1 VADDRA
7 APIKQIKEANDIVK
21 VIGGYIALQAAG
33 PVYKG
38 LCPFHNDSRPSF
50 QVDPRWQ
57 NYRCWACGKK
67 GDVFTFVQEFENV
80 DFREALEL
88 LALRAGIRLRVDD
101 AKAKSRARLLEAVRW
116 AADLYHESLL
126 NSPSAQTAR
135 EYLNERRLAGETI
148 RTWLLGYAP
157 LAGDWLAKQAGEA
170 PVPVEILVEVGLLAP
185 SNYGTG
191 YYDRFRDR
199 VMFPIRDVRGQVV
212 GFGGRILPNSPL
224 ASRAPKYY
232 NSCDTPLFSKSDLI
246 YGIDRAKLAGQ
257 TAGSLAVVEGYTDV
271 LMAHQMGVANVVATM
286 GTALTA
292 RHVQLLR
299 RYSPRVVL
307 VYDADEGGSTGV
319 DRALE
324 LFLQEDAE
332 LAIATLPEGM
342 DPCDLLVSRGVEP
355 LASALAS
362 AKDALD
368 FKLDQALSTAA
379 SEGVEG
385 SRRAVET
392 VLGVLAMVPDSV
404 GGPAALKRDL
414 ALTRV
419 ARRFGLREEVVRER
433 LAEVRARQQARAAMP
448 AGVADEVIEV
458 KRSAKSAPADPL
470 ERELLQVLLADSSLV
485 AVART
490 EVAPE
495 MVEHPGLRRLLQGLY
510 DLLDE
515 GETPDIDLLRFRL
528 ADNPKLMEK
537 ALELQMVG
545 RLHQDRADWLSQAL
559 SLVAQRRE
567 ARRARQVV
575 GEIHAAPTEEAAIE
589 KLRLLQQR

>member
-1 VADDRA
+1 V
-7 APIKQIKEANDIVK
+7 PIEV
-21 VIGGYIALQAAG
+21 LQ
-33 PVYKG
+33 
-38 LCPFHNDSRPSF
+38 
-50 QVDPRWQ
+50 
-57 NYRCWACGKK
+57 
-67 GDVFTFVQEFENV
+67 
-80 DFREALEL
+80 
-88 LALRAGIRLRVDD
+88 
-101 AKAKSRARLLEAVRW
+101 
-116 AADLYHESLL
+116 
-126 NSPSAQTAR
+126 
-135 EYLNERRLAGETI
+135 
-148 RTWLLGYAP
+148 
-157 LAGDWLAKQAGEA
+157 
-170 PVPVEILVEVGLLAP
+170 EVGLVLP
-185 SNYGTG
+185 RDNGQG

-199 VMFPIRDVRGQVV
+199 IMFPIRDVRGQVV
-212 GFGGRILPNSPL
+212 GFGGRILPSSPL

-257 TAGSLAVVEGYTDV
+257 TAGSLAVVGGYTDV

-342 DPCDLLVSRGVEP
+342 DPCDLLVTRGVESFG
-355 LASALAS
+355 SALAA

-368 FKLDQALSTAA
+368 FKLDQALSAAA

-392 VLGVLAMVPDSV
+392 VLGVLALVPEGAV
-404 GGPAALKRDL
+404 GPAALKRDL

-419 ARRFGLREEVVRER
+419 ARRFGLREELVRER
-433 LAEVRARQQARAAMP
+433 FAEVRAKQQARAAMP
-448 AGVADEVIEV
+448 AGVAEEVVEV
-458 KRSAKSAPADPL
+458 KRSARSAPADPL
-470 ERELLQVLLADSSLV
+470 ERELLQVLLADSTLV

-490 EVAPE
+490 EIEPE
-495 MVEHPGLRRLLQGLY
+495 VIGHPGLRRLLQGLY

-515 GETPDIDLLRFRL
+515 GQTPDIDLLRFRL

-537 ALELQMVG
+537 AMELQMVG

-559 SLVAQRRE
+559 RLVAERRE
-567 ARRARQVV
+567 ARRTRQVV

>member
-33 PVYKG
+33 SVYKG

-67 GDVFTFVQEFENV
+67 GDVFTFVQEFEKV

-88 LALRAGIRLRVDD
+88 LAQRAGIRLRVDD

-126 NSPSAQTAR
+126 NSEAAEAAR
-135 EYLNERRLAGETI
+135 EYLNERRLTGETI

-157 LAGDWLAKQAGEA
+157 LAGDWLAKQAGKA
-170 PVPVEILVEVGLLAP
+170 PVPVEVLVEVGLLAP

-199 VMFPIRDVRGQVV
+199 IMFPIRDVRGQVV

-332 LAIATLPEGM
+332 LAIATLPDGM

-355 LASALAS
+355 FGSALAS

-368 FKLDQALSTAA
+368 FKLDQALSVAA
-379 SEGVEG
+379 AEGVEG

-392 VLGVLAMVPDSV
+392 VLGVLALVPDST

-419 ARRFGLREEVVRER
+419 ARRFGLREELVRER
-433 LAEVRARQQARAAMP
+433 FAEVRARQQARATVPTGMAE
-448 AGVADEVIEV
+448 EVVEV
-458 KRSAKSAPADPL
+458 KRSARSAPADPL

-490 EVAPE
+490 EIEPE
-495 MVEHPGLRRLLQGLY
+495 EIEHAGLRRLLQGLY

-515 GETPDIDLLRFRL
+515 GQTPDIDLLRFRL
-528 ADNPKLMEK
+528 ADNPGLMEK
-537 ALELQMVG
+537 AVDLQMVG

-559 SLVAQRRE
+559 RLVAERRE